1 MRSGIWCCREGNH
14 EKYTT
19 EAVNLFE
26 KGAVP
31 KLDEGET
38 KTNAT
43 QDVGAKKA
51 KGAETE
57 DSSVDDSNDDDAVE
71 EDGIDAATI
80 ESGLMKYFHGD
91 KKKVANAMELIHAE
105 TSADDNE
112 NDDDENDKGQNS
124 DDKGV

>member
-1 MRSGIWCCREGNH
+1 MQ
-14 EKYTT
+14 
-19 EAVNLFE
+19 
-26 KGAVP
+26 
-31 KLDEGET
+31 T

-105 TSADDNE
+105 TSADDNDDENE
-112 NDDDENDKGQNS
+112 NDDKNDKGQNS

>member
-1 MRSGIWCCREGNH
+1 MSRGKSR
-14 EKYTT
+14 KYTT